1 MLTKPMTTTA
11 LKQLFME
18 AMLNITSNV
27 SKISDNGVLGGV
39 SYGVAKIGQKVM
51 KEIALVESHLFVDS
65 AFGDNLDS
73 VAERLGVSARYGAL
87 ASSTFIRLVGDSGIL
102 YEAGT
107 HIFSGSHG
115 IQFELTEDVT
125 IGTHGY
131 TYAKVR
137 STTTGLQTNVDAV
150 SISTISPTPTG
161 HNYVVNEV
169 SATGGRD
176 SESDNLFRERIKN
189 SINIAATDTIS
200 KLEQVFIKLNNN
212 ILRIYYQGVDDD
224 GKNVLAITTQ
234 NGEDLT
240 VSELSDLEDQ
250 AAKYLSVSDLS
261 PYGYGSIGI
270 TLQNSDWEYIDLD
283 FRGELADGASIT
295 TVRQNI
301 QIRLTKYLDFRFWKS
316 TDKVEWDR
324 LLSIVR
330 DTEGMKNVSD
340 NEFYPRSDITVAFTK
355 LPRLRGFIM
364 RDLDGSIISSID
376 GILNPI
382 YYPNVEDIDYNRTI
396 LGTIE

>member
-1 MLTKPMTTTA
+1 MLTKPLSVSE

-27 SKISDNGVLGGV
+27 SKINDSSVLGGI
-39 SYGVAKIGQKVM
+39 SYATAKVAQKVM
-51 KEIALVESHLFVDS
+51 KEIALIESHLFVDS
-65 AFGDNLDS
+65 AYGDNLDS
-73 VAERLGVSARYGAL
+73 VAERLGVAARYSAS
-87 ASSTFIRLVGDSGIL
+87 ASSTFIRLVGDSGTL
-102 YEAGT
+102 YEEGT

-125 IGTHGY
+125 ISTHGY

-137 STTTGLQTNVDAV
+137 STTTGSQTNVDAL
-150 SISTISPTPTG
+150 SISTINPTPTG

-169 SATGGRD
+169 AATGGRD
-176 SESDNLFRERIKN
+176 AESDDLFRERIKN

-200 KLEQVFIKLNNN
+200 KLEQVFIKLNND
-212 ILRIYYQGVDDD
+212 ILRVYYQGVDDD
-224 GKNVLAITTQ
+224 GKNVLAIVTQ
-234 NGEDLT
+234 NGVDLT
-240 VSELSDLEDQ
+240 ASELSDLEDKAEQ
-250 AAKYLSVSDLS
+250 YLSISDLA

-270 TLQNSDWEYIDLD
+270 TLQNADWEYIDID
-283 FRGELADGASIT
+283 FRGELEEGASIT

-301 QIRLTKYLDFRFWKS
+301 QNRITKYLDFRFWES
-316 TDKVEWDR
+316 TDVVEWDR

-340 NEFYPRSDITVAFTK
+340 NEFYPRSDITVSFTK

-364 RDLDGSIISSID
+364 RDLDGSIITDIS
-376 GILNPI
+376 GILNPL
-382 YYPNVEDIDYNRTI
+382 YYANVEDIDYQRTI
-396 LGTIE
+396 LGTIS